1 MACTILQKQ
10 IKYIDRKKENII
22 IPSVAIN
29 KIRERELAG
38 ISNNLSSNTDVEI
51 LTSSQDARSEMNVQD
66 QNNESTTA
74 F

>member
-1 MACTILQKQ
+1 M
-10 IKYIDRKKENII
+10 
-22 IPSVAIN
+22 AIN

-51 LTSSQDARSEMNVQD
+51 LISSQDSRSEMNIQD